1 MISSLFTI
9 LVGPNSC
16 PIISSPKLIL
26 VDHGTVALNSNLD
39 LSDIPPSVNS
49 LPGFSGDLV
58 GKNDTGSYFIYICT
72 DIHKVIAL
80 CI

>member
-1 MISSLFTI
+1 MISSLFKI
-9 LVGPNSC
+9 VVGPNSC
-16 PIISSPKLIL
+16 PILSGPKLIL
-26 VDHGTVALNSNLD
+26 VDHGTVALNPNLD
-39 LSDIPPSVNS
+39 LSDISPTVNS

-58 GKNDTGSYFIYICT
+58 GKNNTGSYFMYICT